1 MFESSTGAD
10 ISLGFLFTGFEGS
23 CEGLKS
29 FEGYMGISLVSH
41 CGCVEFFF
49 RV

>member
-1 MFESSTGAD
+1 MFESLTGAD

-23 CEGLKS
+23 CEGSES
-29 FEGYMGISLVSH
+29 FEGYRGIFLVRH
-41 CGCVEFFF
+41 CSCVEFFF